1 MIGCVPRFVSP
12 TPNPPIPRS
21 ARFSNVCIPVG
32 IKYRHQY
39 RIRGE
44 FSLLTGRSGIVGR
57 NPEGFVANGVASNGG
72 EQPVGGSAT
81 IIGWLGWSVSLGR
94 AFHPGAY
101 GHDESGNDL
110 LHDFRDSNVFH
121 VTTLPSR
128 RVGGRTAGMVT
139 CRVTGRRVKR
149 TTRKRS
155 ECFQH

>member
-44 FSLLTGRSGIVGR
+44 FSLLTGGSGIVGR

-72 EQPVGGSAT
+72 EQPVGVSAT
-81 IIGWLGWSVSLGR
+81 IIG
-94 AFHPGAY
+94 
-101 GHDESGNDL
+101 
-110 LHDFRDSNVFH
+110 
-121 VTTLPSR
+121 
-128 RVGGRTAGMVT
+128 
-139 CRVTGRRVKR
+139 
-149 TTRKRS
+149 
-155 ECFQH
+155 